1 MVLVN
6 IMQAKRLKK
15 LVESV
20 LGWTVDD
27 LTETDLENEVS
38 YIITPQIALLV
49 DSALCVT
56 RNVALDI
63 MQPHYIISTL

>member
-1 MVLVN
+1 MILVN

-27 LTETDLENEVS
+27 LTETDLDNEVS

-56 RNVALDI
+56 RRVALDI
-63 MQPHYIISTL
+63 M

>member
-1 MVLVN
+1 MIIVN

-27 LTETDLENEVS
+27 LTETDLDNEVS
-38 YIITPQIALLV
+38 YIITPQIDLLV
-49 DSALCVT
+49 DSALCLT
-56 RNVALDI
+56 RRVASDI
-63 MQPHYIISTL
+63 MQPHYIIAY